1 MSLCFGP
8 ITTTFKPLC
17 TANPRFIVELTLEFI
32 LTLLHTPG
40 NYNKIS
46 YSTKNDLFT
55 HCLGRED
62 GILPHRY
69 ITLPTNPHTSN
80 MPNMA
85 YQPTSSPPSRSIS
98 ISSVSSS
105 YTSPHSSSLRPIQSP
120 WPPSHTSPTC
130 PSMTQTSPSSWTPPS
145 SWHSSPPTST
155 SSARRPSIQLQGAGR
170 EGQDLEC
177 SAREAELYFLMGFK
191 VRGGGVG
198 GLG

>member
-1 MSLCFGP
+1 
-8 ITTTFKPLC
+8 
-17 TANPRFIVELTLEFI
+17 LEFI

-98 ISSVSSS
+98 ILHIATLVLIKANTITMAPFTYITHLPFYDTNIAFVMDAAVVVALVTADVHIVSAAAVD
-105 YTSPHSSSLRPIQSP
+105 TTTRRGEGR
-120 WPPSHTSPTC
+120 
-130 PSMTQTSPSSWTPPS
+130 
-145 SWHSSPPTST
+145 
-155 SSARRPSIQLQGAGR
+155 AR
-170 EGQDLEC
+170 
-177 SAREAELYFLMGFK
+177 F
-191 VRGGGVG
+191 GV
-198 GLG
+198 